1 MGYCQFCGNIIGDG
15 DGFCQACGS
24 PVSGYQQ
31 ITPQFQQAMMQGQQY
46 ENPQYQQAMTQA
58 EQYGAP
64 QQAMMQGQQYGMP
77 QQFVAPEN
85 LANIAPSGKQK
96 NKKVLLIA
104 IIAVLVVAAGG
115 VGAFF
120 LFGKKKP
127 KEAEQ
132 ALKNYFEAVN
142 SLDMNAVYDACYP
155 AGSTADRK
163 TNVSAFQFFTREL
176 LFMQGIP
183 QGLEMMR
190 MDHDLMTAYY
200 SDYGYTGSY
209 SDMAEEYRAATSDSS
224 RIKEAMPGF
233 KASYTLKKLEK
244 ASACEISYRN
254 GLKYVD
260 VDNIEE
266 HIESQYGI
274 QIENGEVYA
283 AEIGIYWEYNGMP
296 YGNKKSW
303 WEIDAFQRVTENNQN
318 FNSYEST
325 IDYFDQQVYH
335 TLIYKCDGE
344 WYVWNPYI
352 IKNAQV
358 WYIEMH

>member
-46 ENPQYQQAMTQA
+46 GM
-58 EQYGAP
+58 P
-64 QQAMMQGQQYGMP
+64 QQAMPQQYGMP

-85 LANIAPSGKQK
+85 SANIAPSGKQK

-120 LFGKKKP
+120 LFGKKKS

-142 SLDMNAVYDACYP
+142 SLDMNAVYDVCYP
-155 AGSTADRK
+155 AGSTADRDSD
-163 TNVSAFQFFTREL
+163 VSAFQFFTNKL
-176 LFMQGIP
+176 LFIQGIP
-183 QGLEMMR
+183 QTMDTMR

-200 SDYGYTGSY
+200 SDYGYSGSY
-209 SDMAEEYRAATSDSS
+209 SDMVAECRAATSDSS

-233 KASYTLKKLEK
+233 KASYKLKRMEK
-244 ASACEISYRN
+244 ASVCEISYRN
-254 GLKYVD
+254 GLKYVE
-260 VDNIEE
+260 VDDIEGT
-266 HIESQYGI
+266 IESDTGV
-274 QIENGEVYA
+274 EVEDGAVYA

-296 YGNKKSW
+296 YGNNKSW
-303 WEIDAFQRVTENNQN
+303 WDIDAFQRATEHSQY
-318 FNSYEST
+318 FGSYETT

-335 TLIYKCDGE
+335 TLIYKCDG
-344 WYVWNPYI
+344 
-352 IKNAQV
+352 K
-358 WYIEMH
+358 WYIWKAPIMKFSSNWSIEIP